1 MYLLERK
8 PQTVTLT
15 FKDIHDY
22 CAANRNVEYV
32 NPEFIAIDFP
42 WLTDSMQSLI
52 NILDK
57 YRDQIGDDN
66 VKHIYNMSRKILADI
81 NFRRLD

>member
-1 MYLLERK
+1 MYLLERN

-42 WLTDSMQSLI
+42 WLTDSMQSLKIYLI
-52 NILDK
+52 NIEIRLGMIMQSTYIICQEK
-57 YRDQIGDDN
+57 Y
-66 VKHIYNMSRKILADI
+66 L
-81 NFRRLD
+81 LT